1 MRRRRNV
8 KRNLPGLEIV
18 SFDGSGKS
26 SKRKLTVT
34 TPDVVRQVETNELP
48 VQDKDLTEEQPLQ
61 PHIVDMN
68 NGNEGDDEGDSVNE
82 LEDVTNYRK
91 RQQRAAQGWEGI
103 RDAMLQAFVES
114 ELIPDGCLC
123 TKCKTDNATFRCLKC
138 GAGVFYCEACVSV
151 IHSNQNV
158 FHLVEQWQAS
168 KLVCLFMYLIRRF

>member
-8 KRNLPGLEIV
+8 KRSLPGLEIV

-68 NGNEGDDEGDSVNE
+68 DGNEGDDEGDSANE

-123 TKCKTDNATFRCLKC
+123 TKCKTEMQPSVALSVEQVSFIVKH
-138 GAGVFYCEACVSV
+138 VSV
-151 IHSNQNV
+151 
-158 FHLVEQWQAS
+158 
-168 KLVCLFMYLIRRF
+168 LFTVTRMCFI